1 MPSSCLRS
9 HFIISLFVDER
20 NCPLKRKQQC
30 LNWAMKNDL
39 KGTEIDG
46 IRQGKVL
53 YITVRERIN
62 EKKGTLWELE

>member
-1 MPSSCLRS
+1 M
-9 HFIISLFVDER
+9 DER

-46 IRQGKVL
+46 IRQGNVP
-53 YITVRERIN
+53 YITVGERIN
-62 EKKGTLWELE
+62 EKKGTLWEMKNTKYSIFCIN